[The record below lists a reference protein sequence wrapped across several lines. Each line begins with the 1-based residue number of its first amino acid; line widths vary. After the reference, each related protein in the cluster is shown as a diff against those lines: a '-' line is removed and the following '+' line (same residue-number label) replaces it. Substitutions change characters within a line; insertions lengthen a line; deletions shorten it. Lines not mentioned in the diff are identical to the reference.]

1 MGFRRSQ
8 TNARR
13 FRSLHAENAP
23 SIASRVCELLEHR
36 QLMSATNNSVLSQ
49 TISVSPTVAG
59 SGGDG
64 FIRIEEVRQVG
75 GEIHLL
81 SRVHQNQYSAAGTTE
96 VQDSVTVMAP
106 SLPVRYFQVG
116 GAGLA
121 NGDPSVTQVE
131 SISGFHKQVAGQSS
145 QILFSR
151 VDSNLMEWRN
161 NIETEIIERADQA
174 YKDQFGTTASNYWW
188 NVRPMVGMNFSVFA
202 ADSAQAGVMSLQV
215 SNTNVQVQG
224 VDEADIVE
232 TDGQFLYT
240 ISQNEIVVI
249 RAATATAEAAVV
261 SRMQLTDTPVAM
273 FLQGSRLTVIS
284 SRNTYTPF
292 FDLMTGAM
300 FRPFSSS
307 TQQTVVSV
315 LDIVDK
321 TAPALVQETIVDGIY
336 QAARAVG
343 DQVYLVVNNNATA
356 YVPGLGMIWQPG
368 PTPVVSSIDPI
379 NNITIDNMTIG
390 STAALRI
397 AAPSQYR
404 YQTRNEYLQ
413 SVADLVYGTQFNDGL
428 APPSVWRR
436 AAEGETGLQ
445 SLGWLDGNTDE
456 FPMDGGQTTTV
467 LQFDAKESNPGP
479 VSNLTTTSRAYGGV
493 TVYST
498 EDSMYLVMQESTSTQ
513 DSATGAFIYSTGSR
527 IHKIGLTENGLVAEG
542 EGFVKGYVHD
552 QFSLDEHNGFLRI
565 VTTDSWFASTNELY
579 VLEDQGDTLNVV
591 GSIEGI
597 APTERIYSSRFDGD
611 RGWVV
616 TFRQVDPIFSFD
628 LSDPRNPHITGELKI
643 PGFSDYMQLID
654 ENHLLAIG
662 RNATAEGRVRE
673 VQVSLF
679 DISDMANPALLH
691 RYSLDSVTYG
701 YSVAS
706 SDHLAFN
713 YMPAIGTLAI
723 PFGQWAQQRIVLL
736 SVDFQKGINQIG
748 VVGGLAANPNVVGW
762 DAWWSQTDSFLRS
775 VQIDDSLYAI
785 SQKSIHI
792 VDLDDPNTLV
802 QQLTLQDTTV
812 RSAALAG
819 LTPMTTK
826 KLSDAVRVRNRQT
839 PSGAATGLQLH
850 FDDVLA
856 GVSLDNIAEFEFR
869 IRNADKTVLMTVG
882 SETPDVIL
890 TTAQQRQLGTGT
902 YLVEVR
908 TRSSRLANAV
918 FGQWSTG
925 ESFSVVAS
933 TPTML
938 SSSTLTMADRKLQW
952 SHVSDRVTEAIRA
965 IPEKLNRVT
974 GYDLQITDAK
984 TGKRIQFDRNINAT
998 ETDLNLP
1005 AGRYKA
1011 WLRAIYEIGVPG
1023 KWSAAESFSILG
1035 EKVVVNDLTTTTNL
1049 APTISWQP
1057 VADAV
1062 TFQIEVTQPNGTTP
1076 VYSAENLNSTSHKP
1090 GRNLPLGTYSIR
1102 VRGQLSSGVA
1112 TEWSDPKT
1120 VTIVGRPDIL
1130 VAGSGF
1136 SWNAT
1141 GAMRTEVWINTSGTS
1156 NRVFH
1161 STTATGSSVSNV
1173 VSDLGLSSGAV
1184 YDVWVR
1190 NILPD
1195 GSMTSWSAKSILKT
1209 SIADKVQVHSM
1220 APLAVGE
1227 ALTISWESATGANSY
1242 EVYVA
1247 RNGQFLLRQAG
1258 IRDTQ
1263 FTLPGAAIAGNYQ
1276 IWVRAVGS
1284 GDLKSNWGDRMNVV
1298 VQQTPSLSMSD
1309 SGLLSWTSLPATSQY
1324 ELWINEVDAHGY
1336 QVQSGLVHLS
1346 NLTTRTF
1353 NLSEF
1358 SGRHLKIWVRGVQKT
1373 NEHLTYSP
1381 WSIKSVTAPA
1391 GATASGFSFA
1401 HSFERVIDGVL
1412 AEL

>member
-1 MGFRRSQ
+1 MGFRTSQ

-13 FRSLHAENAP
+13 FRSSHPENAP
-23 SIASRVCELLEHR
+23 SIASRVCELLENR
-36 QLMSATNNSVLSQ
+36 QLMSATHNPVISQ
-49 TISVSPTVAG
+49 KISVSASILNSHNG
-59 SGGDG
+59 G

-75 GEIHLL
+75 NEIYVL
-81 SRVHQNQYSAAGTTE
+81 SRVHQDQYGFGSSTTSE
-96 VQDSVTVMAP
+96 VQDSVSVMAP
-106 SLPVRYFQVG
+106 SLPIKYFQVG
-116 GAGLA
+116 GAELD

-131 SISGFHKQVAGQSS
+131 SITGFHKQIAGRNS

-151 VDSNLMEWRN
+151 VDANLMEWRDR
-161 NIETEIIERADQA
+161 IETRIIERADQA
-174 YKDQFGTTASNYWW
+174 YQDQFGTTASSYWW
-188 NVRPMVGMNFSVFA
+188 NVRPMPGRVFELFA
-202 ADSAQAGVMSLQV
+202 ADSAQGVMTLQV

-232 TDGQFLYT
+232 TDGQFIYT
-240 ISQNEIVVI
+240 ISQNEIVII

-284 SRNTYTPF
+284 SRNTYLPVF
-292 FDLMTGAM
+292 GLMADSM
-300 FRPFSSS
+300 MRPFSSS
-307 TQQTVVSV
+307 TPQTVVSV
-315 LDIVDK
+315 LDISDR
-321 TAPALVQETIVDGIY
+321 TTPALVQETIVDGTY

-368 PTPVVSSIDPI
+368 TNEVGSQFTPI
-379 NNITIDNMTIG
+379 NTTTIA
-390 STAALRI
+390 STADLRI
-397 AAPSQYR
+397 AAPSNYR

-413 SVADLVYGTQFNDGL
+413 SVADFVYGSKFNDGL
-428 APPSVWRR
+428 SPPSVWRR

-445 SLGWLDGNTDE
+445 SLGWLDGNTDDI
-456 FPMDGGQTTTV
+456 PMDGGQTTTV

-479 VSNLTTTSRAYGGV
+479 VSNLTMTSRGYGGV

-498 EDSMYLVMQESTSTQ
+498 ENSMYLVMQESTSTQ
-513 DSATGAFIYSTGSR
+513 DSATVGFIYGTGSR
-527 IHKIGLTENGLVAEG
+527 IHKIGLTKNGLVAEG
-542 EGFVKGYVHD
+542 EGYVKGNVLN

-565 VTTDSWFASTNELY
+565 VTTDSPWFASTNELY
-579 VLEDQGDTLNVV
+579 VLEDQGDVLNVV

-597 APTERIYSSRFDGD
+597 APSERIYSSRFDGD

-662 RNATAEGRVRE
+662 RNATEEGRVRE

-679 DISDMANPALLH
+679 DISDMANPVLRH
-691 RYSLDSVTYG
+691 KYSLDSDVYG

-736 SVDFQKGINQIG
+736 SVDVQNGIDQIG
-748 VVGGLAANPNVVGW
+748 VVGGPATDPGVVGW
-762 DAWWSQTDSFLRS
+762 DAWWSQADSFLRS
-775 VQIDDSLYAI
+775 VAIGDALYAI
-785 SQKSIHI
+785 SQKSVHI
-792 VDLDDPNTLV
+792 VDIDDPNTLV
-802 QQLTLQDTTV
+802 QQLRLQDTTV
-812 RSAALAG
+812 RFAALAD
-819 LTPMTTK
+819 LTPMTTE
-826 KLSDAVRVRNRQT
+826 KLSNAVRVRNRQQL
-839 PSGAATGLQLH
+839 SGVAAGLQLH

-856 GVSLDNIAEFEFR
+856 GASLDNIAEFEFR
-869 IRNADKTVLMTVG
+869 IRKADNTVLMTVR
-882 SETPDVIL
+882 SESPDVML
-890 TTAQQRQLGTGT
+890 TTAQQRQLRTGI
-902 YLVEVR
+902 YQVEVR
-908 TRSSRLANAV
+908 TRSSRLANSV
-918 FGQWSTG
+918 FGEWSQQ
-925 ESFSVVAS
+925 ESFSIAAS

-938 SSSTLTMADRKLQW
+938 SSSTLTMGDRTLKW
-952 SHVSDRVTEAIRA
+952 SRIADRVTEATSA
-965 IPEKLNRVT
+965 IPEKLNKVT
-974 GYDLQITDAK
+974 GYDLQITYAK

-998 ETDLNLP
+998 QADLNLP
-1005 AGRYKA
+1005 AGLYKA
-1011 WLRAIYEIGVPG
+1011 WLRANYETGIPG
-1023 KWSAAESFSILG
+1023 RWTAAQSFSILG

-1049 APTISWQP
+1049 TPTFSWQP
-1057 VADAV
+1057 VANAV
-1062 TFQIEVTQPNGTTP
+1062 KFQIEVTQPDGTTT
-1076 VYSAENLNSTSHKP
+1076 VYSAENLTSTTHKP
-1090 GRNLPLGTYSIR
+1090 GRNLLPGTYSVR
-1102 VRGQLSSGVA
+1102 VRGHLSSGVA
-1112 TEWSDPKT
+1112 TEWSHPKT
-1120 VTIVGRPDIL
+1120 VIIAGRPDIL
-1130 VAGSGF
+1130 VTGSGF

-1141 GAMRTEVWINTSGTS
+1141 GAMRTEVWVNTSGTS

-1161 STTATGSSVSNV
+1161 STTTTGNSISDV
-1173 VSDLGLSSGAV
+1173 VGDLGLSNGSV

-1209 SIADKVQVHSM
+1209 TIAEKVQVHSI
-1220 APLAVGE
+1220 APLAAGE
-1227 ALTISWESATGANSY
+1227 ALTTSWESATGANTY

-1247 RNGQFLLRQAG
+1247 KDGQFLLRQAG
-1258 IRDTQ
+1258 IRETH

-1284 GDLKSNWGDRMNVV
+1284 GDLKSNWGDRLNVV
-1298 VQQTPSLSMSD
+1298 VQQMPSLSMSD
-1309 SGLLSWTSLPATSQY
+1309 SGLLSWTSLPATSRY
-1324 ELWINEVDAHGY
+1324 ELWINEVDANGY
-1336 QVQSGLVHLS
+1336 QVQSGLVHLTH
-1346 NLTTRTF
+1346 LTTRTY

-1358 SGRHLKIWVRGVQKT
+1358 SGRHLKIWVRSVQET
-1373 NEHLTYSP
+1373 NGNRKYSP
-1381 WSIKSVTAPA
+1381 WSIKSVTVAA

-1401 HSFERVIDGVL
+1401 HSFERVIDSVL

>member
-13 FRSLHAENAP
+13 FRSSHTENAP
-23 SIASRVCELLEHR
+23 SIASRVGELLEQR
-36 QLMSATNNSVLSQ
+36 QLMSATNNLVLSQ
-49 TISVSPTVAG
+49 TISVSASVPG

-64 FIRIEEVRQVG
+64 FIRIEEVRLVG
-75 GEIHLL
+75 GEIHVL

-151 VDSNLMEWRN
+151 VDSNLMEWRDR
-161 NIETEIIERADQA
+161 IETQIIERADQA
-174 YKDQFGTTASNYWW
+174 YKDQFGTKASDYWW
-188 NVRPMVGMNFSVFA
+188 NVRPIVGRTFSLFA
-202 ADSAQAGVMSLQV
+202 ADSAQTMSLQV

-240 ISQNEIVVI
+240 ISQNEIVII

-284 SRNTYTPF
+284 SRNTYLPSF
-292 FDLMTGAM
+292 GLIADSLML
-300 FRPFSSS
+300 PFSSS
-307 TQQTVVSV
+307 TPQTVVSV

-368 PTPVVSSIDPI
+368 TTPVISSIDRI
-379 NNITIDNMTIG
+379 NNITIDYMTVG
-390 STAALRI
+390 STGALRI

-413 SVADLVYGTQFNDGL
+413 SVADLVYGTKFNDGL

-445 SLGWLDGNTDE
+445 SLGWLDGSTDE
-456 FPMDGGQTTTV
+456 LPMDGGQTTTV
-467 LQFDAKESNPGP
+467 LQFDAMESNPGP
-479 VSNLTTTSRAYGGV
+479 VSNLTTTSRGYGGV

-513 DSATGAFIYSTGSR
+513 DSVTGTFIYTAGSR

-542 EGFVKGYVHD
+542 EGFVKGYVND
-552 QFSLDEHNGFLRI
+552 QFSLDEHDGFLRI
-565 VTTDSWFASTNELY
+565 VTSDGQWLSGANELY

-679 DISDMANPALLH
+679 DISDMSNPVLLH
-691 RYSLDSVTYG
+691 RYSLDSSAYS

-736 SVDFQKGINQIG
+736 SVDVQDGINQIG
-748 VVGGLAANPNVVGW
+748 VVGGLAADPNVVGW
-762 DAWWSQTDSFLRS
+762 DVWWSQTDSFLRS

-785 SQKSIHI
+785 SQKSVHI
-792 VDLDDPNTLV
+792 VHLDDPNTLV

-812 RSAALAG
+812 RSAVLAG
-819 LTPMTTK
+819 LIPMTTE
-826 KLSDAVRVRNRQT
+826 KLSNAVRVRNRQKL
-839 PSGAATGLQLH
+839 SGVATGLQLH
-850 FDDVLA
+850 FDHVLA
-856 GVSLDNIAEFEFR
+856 GASLDNIAEFEFR
-869 IRNADKTVLMTVG
+869 IRNADNTVLMTVRSG
-882 SETPDVIL
+882 TPDVML

-918 FGQWSTG
+918 FGQWSTE
-925 ESFSVVAS
+925 ESFSVAAS
-933 TPTML
+933 TPKML
-938 SSSTLTMADRKLQW
+938 SSSTLTMDDRKLQW
-952 SHVSDRVTEAIRA
+952 SHVSDLVTEATRA

-974 GYDLQITDAK
+974 GYDLQIIDAK
-984 TGKRIQFDRNINAT
+984 TGRRVQFDRNINAT
-998 ETDLNLP
+998 QADLNLP

-1023 KWSAAESFSILG
+1023 KWSAAETFSILG
-1035 EKVVVNDLTTTTNL
+1035 KKVVVNDLPTTTNL

-1057 VADAV
+1057 VANAV
-1062 TFQIEVTQPNGTTP
+1062 TFQIEVTQPNGTTT
-1076 VYSAENLNSTSHKP
+1076 VYSSENLNSTSHKP

-1141 GAMRTEVWINTSGTS
+1141 GAMRTEVWVNTSGTS

-1161 STTATGSSVSNV
+1161 STTATGNSVSNV
-1173 VSDLGLSSGAV
+1173 VSDFGLSHGAV

-1195 GSMTSWSAKSILKT
+1195 GSMTSWSAKSTLKT
-1209 SIADKVQVHSM
+1209 TIADKVQVHSM
-1220 APLAVGE
+1220 APLAAGE

-1247 RNGQFLLRQAG
+1247 KNGQFLLRQAG

-1263 FTLPGAAIAGNYQ
+1263 FTLPGAAVTGNYQ
-1276 IWVRAVGS
+1276 VWVRAVGS

-1298 VQQTPSLSMSD
+1298 VQQMPSLSISD
-1309 SGLLSWTSLPATSQY
+1309 SGLLSWTSQPATSQY

-1373 NEHLTYSP
+1373 NDHLTYSP
-1381 WSIKSVTAPA
+1381 WSIKSVTVPA

>member
-13 FRSLHAENAP
+13 FRSSHTENSP
-23 SIASRVCELLEHR
+23 SIASRICELLEHR
-36 QLMSATNNSVLSQ
+36 QLMSATNNPVISQ
-49 TISVSPTVAG
+49 NISVSASVLN
-59 SGGDG
+59 SGQGG

-75 GEIHLL
+75 DEIYVL
-81 SRVHQNQYSAAGTTE
+81 SRVHQDQYYHSATTTE
-96 VQDSVTVMAP
+96 VQDSVSVTAP

-131 SISGFHKQVAGQSS
+131 SISGFHKQIVGQSS

-151 VDSNLMEWRN
+151 VDANLMEWRDR
-161 NIETEIIERADQA
+161 IETQIIERADDS

-188 NVRPMVGMNFSVFA
+188 NVRPMPGRIFNLFT
-202 ADSAQAGVMSLQV
+202 ADSAQGGVMSLQV

-224 VDEADIVE
+224 VDEGDIVE

-240 ISQNEIVVI
+240 ISQNEIVII

-284 SRNTYTPF
+284 NRNTYLPYV
-292 FDLMTGAM
+292 DIALSSL
-300 FRPFSSS
+300 RPFRSS

-315 LDIVDK
+315 LDISDK
-321 TAPALVQETIVDGIY
+321 TAPALVQETIVDGWY

-368 PTPVVSSIDPI
+368 TSPFSPL
-379 NNITIDNMTIG
+379 IG
-390 STAALRI
+390 CDTVFQI
-397 AAPSQYR
+397 AAPTQYR
-404 YQTRNEYLQ
+404 YQTRSEYLQ
-413 SVADLVYGTQFNDGL
+413 SVADLVYGTKFNDGL

-456 FPMDGGQTTTV
+456 IPMDGGQRTTV

-479 VSNLTTTSRAYGGV
+479 VSNLTMTSRGYGGV

-498 EDSMYLVMQESTSTQ
+498 ANSMYLVMQESTSTQ
-513 DSATGAFIYSTGSR
+513 DSATGTFTYQTGSR

-542 EGFVKGYVHD
+542 DGFVKGTVHD

-565 VTTDSWFASTNELY
+565 VTTDSWFATNELY
-579 VLEDQGDTLNVV
+579 VLEDQGDTLNIV

-662 RNATAEGRVRE
+662 RNATAEGRVQE

-679 DISDMANPALLH
+679 DISDMANPVLLH
-691 RYSLDSVTYG
+691 RYSLDSNTYSF
-701 YSVAS
+701 SVAS

-723 PFGQWAQQRIVLL
+723 PFGQWADQRIVLL
-736 SVDFQKGINQIG
+736 SVDVQDGINQIG
-748 VVGGLAANPNVVGW
+748 VVGGAPADPNVVGW
-762 DAWWSQTDSFLRS
+762 DAWWNQTDSFLRS

-785 SQKSIHI
+785 SQKSVHI
-792 VDLDDPNTLV
+792 VHVNDPNTLV
-802 QQLTLQDTTV
+802 QQLTLQETTA
-812 RSAALAG
+812 RFTALAG
-819 LTPMTTK
+819 LTPMTTE
-826 KLSDAVRVRNRQT
+826 KLSNAVRVRNRQKS
-839 PSGAATGLQLH
+839 SGAATGLQLY

-856 GVSLDNIAEFEFR
+856 GVSLDNVAEFEFR
-869 IRNADKTVLMTVG
+869 IRKANGTVLMTVS
-882 SETPDVIL
+882 SETSDVML

-908 TRSSRLANAV
+908 TRSSRLANAL
-918 FGQWSTG
+918 FGAWSAE
-925 ESFSVVAS
+925 ESFSVGAS
-933 TPTML
+933 TPAIV
-938 SSSTLTMADRKLQW
+938 SSSTLTMEGRTLHW
-952 SHVSDRVTEAIRA
+952 SRVGDRVTEAIRA
-965 IPEKLNRVT
+965 IPEKLNKVT

-984 TGKRIQFDRNINAT
+984 TGKRILFDRNINAT
-998 ETDLNLP
+998 QADLNLP

-1011 WLRAIYEIGVPG
+1011 WLRANYETGAPS
-1023 KWSAAESFSILG
+1023 KWSAAELFSILG

-1049 APTISWQP
+1049 TPTISWQP
-1057 VADAV
+1057 VANAV
-1062 TFQIEVTQPNGTTP
+1062 TFQIEVTQPDGTTT

-1090 GRNLPLGTYSIR
+1090 GTNLPLGTYSVR
-1102 VRGQLSSGVA
+1102 VRGQLASGVA

-1120 VTIVGRPDIL
+1120 VIIVGRPDIL

-1141 GAMRTEVWINTSGTS
+1141 GATRTEVWVNTSGTS

-1161 STTATGSSVSNV
+1161 STTATGNSITDV
-1173 VSDLGLSSGAV
+1173 VSDLGLSQGAA

-1209 SIADKVQVHSM
+1209 AIADKVQVHSM

-1247 RNGQFLLRQAG
+1247 KDGQFLMRQAD
-1258 IRDTQ
+1258 IRDTH
-1263 FTLPGAAIAGNYQ
+1263 FTLPGAAISGNYQ
-1276 IWVRAVGS
+1276 IWVRAIGS
-1284 GDLKSNWGDRMNVV
+1284 SGLKSNWGDRINAVV
-1298 VQQTPSLSMSD
+1298 LQMPSLSISD
-1309 SGLLSWTSLPATSQY
+1309 SGLLSWTSLPATSRH
-1324 ELWINEVDAHGY
+1324 ELWINEVDANGY

-1346 NLTTRTF
+1346 NLTTRTY

-1358 SGRHLKIWVRGVQKT
+1358 SGRHLKIWVRSVQET
-1373 NEHLTYSP
+1373 NGNLKYSP
-1381 WSIKSVTAPA
+1381 WSLKSVTVP
-1391 GATASGFSFA
+1391 GVATASGFSFA

>member
-13 FRSLHAENAP
+13 FRSSHAENAP
-23 SIASRVCELLEHR
+23 SVASCVCELLENR
-36 QLMSATNNSVLSQ
+36 QLMSATSNPVISQ
-49 TISVSPTVAG
+49 NISVSASVLN
-59 SGGDG
+59 SGQGG

-75 GEIHLL
+75 DEIYVL
-81 SRVHQNQYSAAGTTE
+81 SRVHQDQYGYGSATTTD
-96 VQDSVTVMAP
+96 VQDNVSVTAP

-131 SISGFHKQVAGQSS
+131 SISGFHKQIAGQSS

-151 VDSNLMEWRN
+151 VDSNLMEWRDR
-161 NIETEIIERADQA
+161 IETQIIERADQA
-174 YKDQFGTTASNYWW
+174 YHDQFGTTAINYWW
-188 NVRPMVGMNFSVFA
+188 NVRPLPGRTFSLFA
-202 ADSAQAGVMSLQV
+202 ADSAQGIVTTLQV

-240 ISQNEIVVI
+240 ISQNEIVII

-284 SRNTYTPF
+284 SRYTYLPV
-292 FDLMTGAM
+292 FDVIALSSL
-300 FRPFSSS
+300 RPFRSS
-307 TQQTVVSV
+307 TPQTVVSV
-315 LDIVDK
+315 LDIGDK
-321 TAPALVQETIVDGIY
+321 TAPALVQETIVDGTY

-343 DQVYLVVNNNATA
+343 DQVYLVVNNYATA
-356 YVPGLGMIWQPG
+356 HVPGLGMIWQPG
-368 PTPVVSSIDPI
+368 TNPVGSPIDPI
-379 NNITIDNMTIG
+379 NNITIA
-390 STAALRI
+390 SEAVFRI

-404 YQTRNEYLQ
+404 YQTRKEYLQ

-456 FPMDGGQTTTV
+456 IPMDGGQTTTV

-479 VSNLTTTSRAYGGV
+479 VSNLTMTSRGYGRV

-498 EDSMYLVMQESTSTQ
+498 ANSMYLVMQESTSSQ
-513 DSATGAFIYSTGSR
+513 DSATGAFSYQTGSR
-527 IHKIGLTENGLVAEG
+527 IHKISLTENGLVAEG
-542 EGFVKGYVHD
+542 DGFVKGYVHN
-552 QFSLDEHNGFLRI
+552 QFSLDEHEGFLRI
-565 VTTDSWFASTNELY
+565 VTTDSWTASTNELY

-662 RNATAEGRVRE
+662 RNATAEGRVQE

-679 DISDMANPALLH
+679 DISDMANPVLLH
-691 RYSLDSVTYG
+691 RHSLDSDTYG

-713 YMPAIGTLAI
+713 YMPAISTLAI
-723 PFGQWAQQRIVLL
+723 PFGQWSQQRIVLL
-736 SVDFQKGINQIG
+736 SVDVQDGINQIG
-748 VVGGLAANPNVVGW
+748 VVGGPAVDPNVVGW
-762 DAWWSQTDSFLRS
+762 DAWWTQTDSFLRS

-785 SQKSIHI
+785 SQKSVHI
-792 VDLDDPNTLV
+792 VHVNDPNTLV

-812 RSAALAG
+812 RFTTLAG
-819 LTPMTTK
+819 LTPMTTE
-826 KLSDAVRVRNRQT
+826 KLSNAVRVRNRQKL
-839 PSGAATGLQLH
+839 SGVATGLQLH
-850 FDDVLA
+850 FDHVLA
-856 GVSLDNIAEFEFR
+856 GASLDNIAEFEFR
-869 IRNADKTVLMTVG
+869 IRNADNTVLMTVRSG
-882 SETPDVIL
+882 TPDVML

-902 YLVEVR
+902 YHVEVR

-918 FGQWSTG
+918 FGQWSQQ
-925 ESFSVVAS
+925 ESFSVAAS

-938 SSSTLTMADRKLQW
+938 SSSTLTMDRRTLQW
-952 SHVSDRVTEAIRA
+952 SRIGDRVTEAIRS

-974 GYDLQITDAK
+974 GYDLQIIDAK
-984 TGKRIQFDRNINAT
+984 TGKRVQFDRNINAT
-998 ETDLNLP
+998 QADLNLP

-1011 WLRAIYEIGVPG
+1011 WLRANYETGLPG
-1023 KWSAAESFSILG
+1023 RWTASNSFSILG
-1035 EKVVVNDLTTTTNL
+1035 EKVVVNDLITTTNL
-1049 APTISWQP
+1049 TPTISWQP
-1057 VADAV
+1057 VANAV
-1062 TFQIEVTQPNGTTP
+1062 TFQIEVTQPNGTTT
-1076 VYSAENLNSTSHKP
+1076 VYSAEDLISTSHKP
-1090 GRNLPLGTYSIR
+1090 GRNLPLGTYSVR

-1112 TEWSDPKT
+1112 TEWSDPKA
-1120 VTIVGRPDIL
+1120 VTIVGRPDIQ

-1141 GAMRTEVWINTSGTS
+1141 GAMRTEVWVNTSGTR

-1161 STTATGSSVSNV
+1161 STTVTGNSISNV
-1173 VSDLGLSSGAV
+1173 VSDLGLSNGAV

-1209 SIADKVQVHSM
+1209 TIADKVQIHSI
-1220 APLAVGE
+1220 APLAAGE
-1227 ALTISWESATGANSY
+1227 ALTVSWEGATGANSY

-1247 RNGQFLLRQAG
+1247 KEGQFLLRQAG
-1258 IRDTQ
+1258 IRDTH
-1263 FTLPGAAIAGNYQ
+1263 FTLPDAAITGNYQ

-1284 GDLKSNWGDRMNVV
+1284 GDLKSHWGDRLNVV
-1298 VQQTPSLSMSD
+1298 VQRMPSLSMSD
-1309 SGLLSWTSLPATSQY
+1309 SGLLSWTALAATTEY
-1324 ELWINEVDAHGY
+1324 ELWINEVDAQGY

-1346 NLTTRTF
+1346 KLTTRTF

-1373 NEHLTYSP
+1373 NENLTYSP
-1381 WSIKSVTAPA
+1381 WSIKSVTVPA
-1391 GATASGFSFA
+1391 GATAFGFSFA